1 MNRLQEVLERPEP
14 TIAVPITQSIG
25 KTTLQSIASIADVA
39 EFRADLFPYSDLPYL
54 EDQIRSIGVM
64 PTLLTIRYQG
74 EGGQWSGSEEDR
86 LAVYQ
91 HLMPLVD
98 GVDIELAADI
108 LPDVVDAA
116 NDNQKIVV
124 VSSHN
129 FNETPSAAELEHLQ
143 QKSRGLG
150 DYTKIAAMAD
160 TLDEYQ
166 RLADFTLN
174 TTTSKLI
181 TVAMGDFGP
190 SSRIFFPGLGS
201 HLTYAYAGDQAVAP
215 GQLNYLETH
224 ELLKKFYPNYRK
236 LFE

>member
-39 EFRADLFPYSDLPYL
+39 EFRADLFPSSDLSYL
-54 EDQIRSIGVM
+54 EDQIKSIGAM

-86 LAVYQ
+86 LAAYQ

-108 LPDVVDAA
+108 LPEVVDTAY
-116 NDNQKIVV
+116 DNQKMVV

-129 FNETPSAAELEHLQ
+129 FNETPSAEELEH
-143 QKSRGLG
+143 
-150 DYTKIAAMAD
+150 
-160 TLDEYQ
+160 
-166 RLADFTLN
+166 
-174 TTTSKLI
+174 
-181 TVAMGDFGP
+181 
-190 SSRIFFPGLGS
+190 
-201 HLTYAYAGDQAVAP
+201 
-215 GQLNYLETH
+215 
-224 ELLKKFYPNYRK
+224 
-236 LFE
+236 